1 MPQCLVV
8 TSKAISELFA
18 PWPRSLI
25 HSPFS
30 RLYTSE
36 RCVFSFGRQQRRRR
50 RRRRSLFGSPD
61 RQNRISEMD
70 GETNGRSR
78 RSGDRKVPLLLL
90 LLLRIRGPPSMYG
103 LQCDSAIIGVL
114 AEIVAGYI

>member
-1 MPQCLVV
+1 M
-8 TSKAISELFA
+8 TSKAITELFA
-18 PWPRSLI
+18 PRPRSLI

-36 RCVFSFGRQQRRRR
+36 WCVFPFGRQQRRRR

-70 GETNGRSR
+70 GETNGRERSR
-78 RSGDRKVPLLLL
+78 RRFRSGDRKVPLLLL
-90 LLLRIRGPPSMYG
+90 LRIRSPPSMYG
-103 LQCDSAIIGVL
+103 LQCDLTIIEEFL
-114 AEIVAGYI
+114 AEIVAVYV

>member
-90 LLLRIRGPPSMYG
+90 LRIRSPPSMYG
-103 LQCDSAIIGVL
+103 LQCDLTIIEEFL
-114 AEIVAGYI
+114 AEIVAVYV